1 MIVGAIVEEDE
12 EVEGAAEVTRGLLFV
27 TGAEEEEDGTDD
39 EEEEADDEAGI
50 DGCDSCCCCCL
61 EAFDAETGGRS
72 SQTERSCTLSRASQG
87 LGFLRFTVANL
98 AEDLLLLLL
107 LF

>member
-1 MIVGAIVEEDE
+1 MIVEAIVEEDE

-27 TGAEEEEDGTDD
+27 MEAEDEEEGTDD
-39 EEEEADDEAGI
+39 EEEAADDEAGL
-50 DGCDSCCCCCL
+50 DACDSCCCCCL
-61 EAFDAETGGRS
+61 EAFDAETGRS

-98 AEDLLLLLL
+98 AEDLLLLP